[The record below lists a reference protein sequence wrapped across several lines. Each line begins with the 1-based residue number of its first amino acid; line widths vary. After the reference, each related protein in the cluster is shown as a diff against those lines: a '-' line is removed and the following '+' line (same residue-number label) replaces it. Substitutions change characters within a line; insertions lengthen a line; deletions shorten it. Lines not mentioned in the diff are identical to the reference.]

1 MLTSRVSLNFCE
13 VRARGMGQLD
23 NRESAETRDRT
34 GDLQIFSLTLSQ
46 LSYRGGW
53 CFARQH
59 HMVAISCKPE
69 HSVSA
74 ISNIDAVTSLYIR
87 CHGICKLANFNTCS
101 MRSDAFLVVRL
112 VSRSGFGRADAMLEV
127 SIHWKQNEQ
136 DEAFQNSATGTRT
149 RVARVRAEYPN
160 QLDYSG
166 L

>member
-1 MLTSRVSLNFCE
+1 
-13 VRARGMGQLD
+13 
-23 NRESAETRDRT
+23 
-34 GDLQIFSLTLSQ
+34 
-46 LSYRGGW
+46 
-53 CFARQH
+53 
-59 HMVAISCKPE
+59 
-69 HSVSA
+69 
-74 ISNIDAVTSLYIR
+74 
-87 CHGICKLANFNTCS
+87 

-136 DEAFQNSATGTRT
+136 DEAFQNSA